1 MRAEVSRTVSLTRTP
16 TLTPTPTPSP
26 TLQVLRALPVLEEAL
41 EPFRPR
47 HHWGKCAQ
55 LTASPAWVASCYGE
69 RLRRFRALCDAHD
82 PTGKF
87 RNLHLNEMLFGN
99 VKICDHRSVRV
110 RVRIDRSR

>member
-1 MRAEVSRTVSLTRTP
+1 MRAEVTRTVNLTRTP
-16 TLTPTPTPSP
+16 TLTRTLTRARTPPP
-26 TLQVLRALPVLEEAL
+26 TLKVLRALPVIEEAL

-99 VKICDHRSVRV
+99 VKMRPS
-110 RVRIDRSR
+110 